1 MKTLAIIGSQ
11 WGDEGKGKI
20 TDLLSEKCDVVVR
33 YQGGNNA
40 GHTIIVDGRKIVL
53 HLIPSGI
60 LHPHSVSVIGHGVVF
75 EPEAFQT
82 ELKKVA
88 DAGIVVTSKNLKI
101 SENVTV
107 ITSYN
112 KLLDA
117 ARESQGAVKIG
128 TTGKGIGPAYE
139 DKIARRAIKLKDL
152 FDLESLKSKLA
163 RNLEEKETLFKHRY
177 NISFPSVDEEAL
189 RLFNLGKNIAPFMC
203 DTFSYLDQAI
213 QDNKKI
219 LFEGAQGV
227 LLDIDYGTYPYV
239 TSSSTAVGGIYTGA
253 GIPESHVEEVLGIT
267 KAYTTRVGE
276 GPFPTELFDAM
287 GEEIQTKGQ
296 EFGATTGRKRRCGWL
311 DLPLLKYSVKASNLT
326 SIALTKLDI
335 LSGISELKVCVAYEY
350 EGARIEIAYPGIDLT
365 KAKPI
370 YKSMRPFADDFK
382 GAQSPE
388 LEMYIAEIENFL
400 GIPVGI
406 IAFGPERKEIIF
418 RKDYFENDI
427 TPELDLSSWGRQPG
441 VLEGIYPQVDLEKL
455 SHQKSNPTKK

>member
-1 MKTLAIIGSQ
+1 MKTLAIIGAQ

-60 LHPHSVSVIGHGVVF
+60 LHKHSVSVIGHGVVF

-82 ELKKVA
+82 ELKTVA
-88 DAGIVVTSKNLKI
+88 DAGIVVTSENLKI
-101 SENVTV
+101 SENVTI

-112 KLLDA
+112 KLLDG

-152 FDLESLKSKLA
+152 YDLPSLKQKLA
-163 RNLEEKETLFKHRY
+163 RNLEEKEILFKHRY
-177 NISFPSVDEEAL
+177 DVSFPTVEAEAE
-189 RLFNLGKNIAPFMC
+189 RLFELGKNVKPFVC
-203 DTFSYLDQAI
+203 DTFSYLDHAVQ
-213 QDNKKI
+213 NKKKI
-219 LFEGAQGV
+219 LFEGAQGI
-227 LLDIDYGTYPYV
+227 LLDVDYGTYPFV
-239 TSSSTAVGGIYTGA
+239 TSSSTSLGGIYTGA

-276 GPFPTELFDAM
+276 GPFPTELFDAV
-287 GEEIQTKGQ
+287 GEKIQSVGK

-326 SIALTKLDI
+326 SLALTKLDI
-335 LSGISELKVCVAYEY
+335 LCVVDELKVCVAYKY
-350 EGARIEIAYPGIDLT
+350 EGKTIEVAYPGIDLS
-365 KAKPI
+365 KAEPVYKTLKPF
-370 YKSMRPFADDFK
+370 KDDFTNK
-382 GAQSPE
+382 TAKDLSPE
-388 LEMYIAEIENFL
+388 LNDYIKEIETFL

-406 IAFGPERKEIIF
+406 LAFGPERKEILF
-418 RKDYFENDI
+418 RKDYF
-427 TPELDLSSWGRQPG
+427 
-441 VLEGIYPQVDLEKL
+441 
-455 SHQKSNPTKK
+455 